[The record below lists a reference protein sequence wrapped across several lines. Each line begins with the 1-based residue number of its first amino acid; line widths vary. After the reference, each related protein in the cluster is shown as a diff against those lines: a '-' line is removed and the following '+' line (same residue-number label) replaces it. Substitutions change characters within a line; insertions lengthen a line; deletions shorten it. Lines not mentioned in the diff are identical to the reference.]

1 MIKKW
6 TNLLVHQ
13 VKKNLF
19 KRNKIESYWDKLICK
34 ALEGRDISDL
44 LMSGGSSNAAPVST
58 GAADNKA
65 PVKA

>member
-1 MIKKW
+1 MNKLISASG
-6 TNLLVHQ
+6 
-13 VKKNLF
+13 
-19 KRNKIESYWDKLICK
+19 NKIESYWAKLMCK

>member
-1 MIKKW
+1 M
-6 TNLLVHQ
+6 
-13 VKKNLF
+13 
-19 KRNKIESYWDKLICK
+19 CK

-44 LMSGGSSNAAPVST
+44 HMSGDSSNAAPVTT